1 MSASTRAMRAIAA
14 LALCALVVG
23 LSPARPRAARRA
35 AAGALRMQLTF
46 GDAIG
51 VVVPSVLVT
60 AAPGYYWAR
69 AKLTELE
76 QDHHRQI
83 TRTRMAAAREL
94 DRLAQGMQAEL
105 DALAGAQ
112 ESTAA
117 RLVATSGDLQARSS
131 RLESAL
137 QERDRVL
144 AANLHSDYPY
154 GHATPFHGGS
164 AQERAPQVGVPVG
177 DPFEGF
183 HRLHGWRLAPIF
195 VRAR

>member
-76 QDHHRQI
+76 HVPDDVPLCQLIWPTKHAVVRLDVVDGDPEPFAGQLRQVDEL
-83 TRTRMAAAREL
+83 TGMRQTHELLRARLGTSPPRQE
-94 DRLAQGMQAEL
+94 
-105 DALAGAQ
+105 LAGQ
-112 ESTAA
+112 
-117 RLVATSGDLQARSS
+117 TSPTSWRAS
-131 RLESAL
+131 
-137 QERDRVL
+137 DR
-144 AANLHSDYPY
+144 
-154 GHATPFHGGS
+154 
-164 AQERAPQVGVPVG
+164 R
-177 DPFEGF
+177 
-183 HRLHGWRLAPIF
+183 
-195 VRAR
+195 